1 MGQLYNATWN
11 NIGLRWYKPDLLD
24 EETPIWKLGGLEMYI
39 NGQNVGSTLMAVTVD
54 KEQDDLTEFST
65 VKFWIDG
72 KEPPIISIGCGYDD
86 KAGQWKYHSG
96 GEYDELAIWT
106 RSLVKNA
113 SMNELPF
120 MMGGYCKY

>member
-65 VKFWIDG
+65 G
-72 KEPPIISIGCGYDD
+72 KNYFCAVSRIFFIYHVFRKKRYCTNISCLFT
-86 KAGQWKYHSG
+86 H
-96 GEYDELAIWT
+96 
-106 RSLVKNA
+106 
-113 SMNELPF
+113 
-120 MMGGYCKY
+120 